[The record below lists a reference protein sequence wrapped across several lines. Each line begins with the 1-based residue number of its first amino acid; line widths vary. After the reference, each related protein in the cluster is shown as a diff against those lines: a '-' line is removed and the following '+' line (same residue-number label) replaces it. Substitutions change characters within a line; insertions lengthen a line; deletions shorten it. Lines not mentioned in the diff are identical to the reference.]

1 MQPINLEMKR
11 DSCDAIIFPKWQL
24 SQSSLPRKVDPSTY
38 DDVLQNTLVISSV
51 ERAHHASL
59 FECRAI
65 NNNVTD
71 PPT

>member
-1 MQPINLEMKR
+1 MAVVP
-11 DSCDAIIFPKWQL
+11 
-24 SQSSLPRKVDPSTY
+24 LPLPSIPPSKVDPSTY

-51 ERAHHASL
+51 DRTHHASL

>member
-1 MQPINLEMKR
+1 MDRTALPPQVTIPLTGSNL
-11 DSCDAIIFPKWQL
+11 AQ
-24 SQSSLPRKVDPSTY
+24 QVDPSTY
-38 DDVLQNTLVISSV
+38 DDVLQNTLVISSAD
-51 ERAHHASL
+51 RSHHASL